1 LLSSSTTGGRGES
14 TDTLPC
20 AVERE
25 IEDIEALIGAN
36 GGLAHLYGLSSGA
49 ALAMRAAARLGSK
62 VTKLALYEPPY
73 GVGDS
78 AADEFAAYVSQMN
91 ELLETGR
98 RSEAVALFLGDMM
111 PPEALDAMKQSSR
124 WPLLEAVAPTLAYD
138 NAVMGDGTLPIG
150 EIASV
155 LVPTL
160 VLDGSESPSFLRE
173 SAEALAKA
181 LPRSVSKTLEC
192 ETHRP
197 EPAALAAVLREYLLP
212 H

>member
-1 LLSSSTTGGRGES
+1 LRCELLRGW
-14 TDTLPC
+14 
-20 AVERE
+20 
-25 IEDIEALIGAN
+25 EA
-36 GGLAHLYGLSSGA
+36 
-49 ALAMRAAARLGSK
+49 